1 MARPRDPPAALRQA
15 TPQGADREGG
25 TACLSPTPH
34 TSVDNSRVAAL
45 RKLKRGRF
53 IHMTAPL
60 PTVTKC
66 ADFRENSRLFA
77 SLRQVINRR
86 HPDTHKHPHLVPSY
100 PQDCAPT
107 PGDNVLRPEGTVPK
121 ARNRFALRRA
131 ASARAGGSREM
142 PCHPAR
148 SRTAAWRPPH
158 RPRARRARKHRTS
171 KNQPLMRSTHEPR

>member
-131 ASARAGGSREM
+131 ASACAGGSREM

-148 SRTAAWRPPH
+148 SPTAAWGPHH